1 MKLVQEHQK
10 VSQLKRMRA
19 AVLEGD
25 WVEVEKLSAKRASG
39 GANDQQQHRSSQ
51 PAPCLPCSCGTR
63 CWPVVV
69 VVVVVIGAAGAG
81 GTRGL
86 PLEARCG
93 SFRDR
98 VRALVAALVT

>member
-39 GANDQQQHRSSQ
+39 GANDQQQHRSFLYAIYREQYLELLEGGEYHKARIDSPLSNRPPSQ
-51 PAPCLPCSCGTR
+51 IDP
-63 CWPVVV
+63 
-69 VVVVVIGAAGAG
+69 
-81 GTRGL
+81 
-86 PLEARCG
+86 PLK
-93 SFRDR
+93 
-98 VRALVAALVT
+98 